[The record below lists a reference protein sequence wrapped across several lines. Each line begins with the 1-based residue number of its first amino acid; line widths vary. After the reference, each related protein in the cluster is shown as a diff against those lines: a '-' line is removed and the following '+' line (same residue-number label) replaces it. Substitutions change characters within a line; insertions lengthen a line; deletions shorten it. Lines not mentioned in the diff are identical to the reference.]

1 LTIIATCHDKLFGGD
16 KLKYR
21 EITKMI
27 ELDGW
32 YWKRSSGSHQIYRH
46 STKPGIVV
54 VAYHG
59 TKEIPEGT
67 VKSILKQAGL
77 E

>member
-1 LTIIATCHDKLFGGD
+1 VKHRDIIK
-16 KLKYR
+16 
-21 EITKMI
+21 II
-27 ELDGW
+27 ENDGW
-32 YWKRSSGSHQIYRH
+32 YLKRTNGSHNIYKHPIKR
-46 STKPGIVV
+46 GIVV

-59 TKEIPEGT
+59 TKDIPEGT

>member
-1 LTIIATCHDKLFGGD
+1 LTAYDTFRDKLAEVTG
-16 KLKYR
+16 LKYR
-21 EITKMI
+21 EITKLI
-27 ELDGW
+27 EQDGW

-46 STKPGIVV
+46 PTKPGIVV

-59 TKEIPEGT
+59 TKDIPEGT

>member
-1 LTIIATCHDKLFGGD
+1 
-16 KLKYR
+16 
-21 EITKMI
+21 MI

>member
-1 LTIIATCHDKLFGGD
+1 V
-16 KLKYR
+16 KYKEVVKR
-21 EITKMI
+21 IT
-27 ELDGW
+27 EDGW
-32 YWKRSSGSHQIYRH
+32 YWKRTNGSHHIFRH
-46 STKPGIVV
+46 PTKPGIVV

-59 TKEIPEGT
+59 GKDIADGT